1 MTYRETLEFLFS
13 QLPMFQRTGG
23 AAYKADLS
31 NTVALCKMIG
41 NPEKKLRYVHV
52 AGTNGKGST
61 SHMIASVLQ
70 EAGFSTGLYTSP
82 HLKDFRERIR
92 IDGETISEDAVVAF
106 VEQYKDEWKSI
117 QPSFFEITVAM
128 AFWYFEKEKVDIVVL
143 ETGMGGRLDSTNV
156 VTPEVSVITSIGMD
170 HMQFL
175 GNTIEAIAGEK
186 AGIIKPLKP
195 TVIGDL
201 PKKAEEVM
209 QRTAAERRSKLYY
222 SEDLQGAVPPISI
235 KGPFQK
241 KNAKTAITALMV
253 LREKGYAIED
263 EHIRD
268 GLMRVVENT
277 GLKGRWQ
284 VLSEQPMT
292 ITDCG
297 HNEEAI
303 RVIID
308 ALDEVASDVKHFV
321 LGFSGDKDLKPI
333 LEMFP
338 KDASYYFVAADIPR
352 ALPADELKE
361 IASEFGLKGESYPS
375 VRKGYEAARLYA
387 QKTDLI
393 YIGGSVFVVA
403 EVV

>member
-201 PKKAEEVM
+201 PKRAEEVM

-268 GLMRVVENT
+268 GLMHVVENT